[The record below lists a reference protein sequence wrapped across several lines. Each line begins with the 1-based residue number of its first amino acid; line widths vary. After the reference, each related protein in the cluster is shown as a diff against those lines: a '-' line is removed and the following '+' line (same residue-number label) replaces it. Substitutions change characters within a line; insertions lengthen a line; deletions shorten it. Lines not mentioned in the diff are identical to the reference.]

1 MAFVCRG
8 LSRESVC
15 LFAPLLL
22 PCLRFYSYFILWLKE
37 YASRYDQWVAQTRS
51 AKTDSNFKEQYRF
64 SNQIQHSTGLTL
76 FYLRAKQSFFTPGA
90 DYELNI
96 PSDVLSPF
104 HTGNFVSPHPDP
116 IVFSDVAWQVHN
128 MLKDSLDRFVLAS
141 YYNVGTNRALCGMI
155 GGTVISLAG
164 FVPPIA
170 VNFASGHARWLR
182 LLAFPGL
189 WLGLTILIASLN
201 GVRPIFIHPMTT
213 IQVLILPIR
222 SA

>member
-1 MAFVCRG
+1 
-8 LSRESVC
+8 
-15 LFAPLLL
+15 
-22 PCLRFYSYFILWLKE
+22 
-37 YASRYDQWVAQTRS
+37 
-51 AKTDSNFKEQYRF
+51 
-64 SNQIQHSTGLTL
+64 
-76 FYLRAKQSFFTPGA
+76 
-90 DYELNI
+90 
-96 PSDVLSPF
+96 
-104 HTGNFVSPHPDP
+104 
-116 IVFSDVAWQVHN
+116 

-170 VNFASGHARWLR
+170 VNFANGRARWLR

-201 GVRPIFIHPMTT
+201 GVRSISIHPMTA
-213 IQVLILPIR
+213 IQVLIFPVR

>member
-1 MAFVCRG
+1 MSRVVLRIC
-8 LSRESVC
+8 LS
-15 LFAPLLL
+15 FAHFLLHL
-22 PCLRFYSYFILWLKE
+22 LTLYSYFILWLKE
-37 YASRYDQWVAQTRS
+37 YASRYDQWVTQTRS
-51 AKTDSNFKEQYRF
+51 AKNESNSKEQFRF

-76 FYLRAKQSFFTPGA
+76 FYLRAKQTFFTPGA

-104 HTGNFVSPHPDP
+104 HTGHFVSPHPDP

-155 GGTVISLAG
+155 GGTFISLAG

-170 VNFASGHARWLR
+170 VNFANGRARWLR

-201 GVRPIFIHPMTT
+201 GVRSISIHLMTT
-213 IQVLILPIR
+213 TQVLIFPVR